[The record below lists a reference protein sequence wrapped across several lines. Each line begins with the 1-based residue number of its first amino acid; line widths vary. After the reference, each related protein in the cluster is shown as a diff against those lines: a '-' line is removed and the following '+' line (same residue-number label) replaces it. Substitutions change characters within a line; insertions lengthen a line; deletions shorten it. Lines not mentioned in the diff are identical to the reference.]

1 MTRLPVLGLLAGL
14 VFTLCACFPFVV
26 GDVAAFVADRRPV
39 HGTADCAS
47 AVPISNP
54 PYLLLGVSGLF
65 TDRRARAGPRLE

>member
-1 MTRLPVLGLLAGL
+1 MIRLPILGLLAGL

-47 AVPISNP
+47 AVPIFEPAISAVGRVGAI
-54 PYLLLGVSGLF
+54 Y
-65 TDRRARAGPRLE
+65 